1 MLIVGFPNWSCVSD
15 RSGAR
20 NFLIWKPIFFF
31 FQSNRTIVTSVSW
44 RSEEVIESLNFK
56 LSVMFALRTLK
67 LSRAVYLYKI
77 FFDYVKHV
85 DFAIAHKYLLF

>member
-1 MLIVGFPNWSCVSD
+1 METHF
-15 RSGAR
+15 
-20 NFLIWKPIFFF
+20 FFF